1 MTEPDNDAI
10 KMFVGQIPKTMEESD
25 LRQVL
30 DEFGPIYQLSILRDK
45 QTGTSKGCC
54 FVTYYNRMSA
64 LSAQN
69 ALHNV
74 RTLPG
79 MAHPIQ
85 MKPADSEKRNIEER
99 KLFVGMLSKQL
110 VESDVRDMF
119 QPFGQIEECTILRE
133 QSGCSKGC
141 AFVTYSNRS
150 SAAAAIRTMHHSQ
163 TMEGCRSPIV
173 VKLADTQ
180 KDKDAK
186 RTVQQPNSAVTQANI
201 PGLNLNNMPPQ
212 YAQMLQQLI
221 QSLCQ
226 QQPQQQSQQANYLQ
240 QVISAAA
247 ALASNP
253 NIVSNLIQMGLLG
266 QIDAQQQNNLNSLL
280 AQMFTSGSEAFTQAY
295 SGVQQYNQHQQS
307 PPNCSSQTP
316 VATNGSTRQT
326 EGPNGANLFIYH
338 LPPEFTDNDL
348 LQTFSPFGNLISAKV
363 FIDKATN
370 LSKCF
375 GFVSYDNPV
384 SAHAAIQSMNGF
396 QIGTKR
402 LKVQLKR
409 PKNDAKPY

>member
-1 MTEPDNDAI
+1 MTEPDSDAI
-10 KMFVGQIPKTMEESD
+10 KMFVGQIPRTMEESD

-45 QTGTSKGCC
+45 QTGSSKGCC
-54 FVTYYNRMSA
+54 FVTYYNRLSA

-110 VESDVRDMF
+110 NETDVRDIF
-119 QPFGQIEECTILRE
+119 QSFGQIEECTILRE

-141 AFVTYSNRS
+141 AFVTYSSRS
-150 SAAAAIRTMHHSQ
+150 SAAAAIRAMHHSQ

-186 RTVQQPNSAVTQANI
+186 RTVQQPNPTAPQASI
-201 PGLNLNNMPPQ
+201 PGLNLNNVPPQ
-212 YAQMLQQLI
+212 YIQMLQQVL
-221 QSLCQ
+221 QTTGQ
-226 QQPQQQSQQANYLQ
+226 QQPQQQSQQVNYLQ
-240 QVISAAA
+240 QVISAAS
-247 ALASNP
+247 ALAANP
-253 NIVSNLIQMGLLG
+253 NLISNLAQLGLLG
-266 QIDAQQQNNLNSLL
+266 QVEAHQQNNLNSLI
-280 AQMFTSGSEAFTQAY
+280 AQMVGSGSEAFTQAY
-295 SGVQQYNQHQQS
+295 SGVQQYNQQQS
-307 PPNCSSQTP
+307 PPNCSPQTP
-316 VATNGSTRQT
+316 VAANGSNRQT